1 MNEPSILQSSMTTFK
16 TMTAVAAA
24 FAMSAASVIAQE
36 DDETPLAKEMSG
48 TSSALKSLRK
58 IAKDDYI
65 GGAAAARTAHE
76 HFLKGM
82 TYTASMIEDM
92 DPGLDKAKAL
102 ADQRRINGLA
112 YAALCELEI
121 AYLAKD
127 DAAIKAA
134 TTKIKE
140 IKKEGHEK
148 YEDS

>member
-1 MNEPSILQSSMTTFK
+1 MRTLYTLL
-16 TMTAVAAA
+16 VAAT
-24 FAMSAASVIAQE
+24 SVTLGTASVYAE
-36 DDETPLAKEMSG
+36 DETPLAKEMSE

-58 IAKDDYI
+58 IAKDDYV

-76 HFLKGM
+76 AFLKGM
-82 TYTASMIEDM
+82 VYPAAAIEAM
-92 DPGLDKAKAL
+92 PPGLEKAKAL

-112 YAALCELEI
+112 YAALCELEM

-140 IKKEGHEK
+140 VKKEGHDK